1 MTERMRSRGASLRR
15 RLSAAVVLLAALNAA
30 TAPNALADS
39 AGSQRVES
47 SISDWSYDPY
57 FLTVEYQYDQSGR
70 LIEETTQCYADEQ
83 HTMLSYESANHYDY
97 YDNGALRMI
106 QSHGA
111 EKHFDRYG
119 TQIDSP
125 KPAAPF
131 EVCTVRYEEK
141 IEHYYDL
148 KGNLTRLEADQT
160 VYTYRYDESGRILE
174 VQSTEPFDY
183 HLTFTYGKG
192 GGYTVHG
199 ERNPYDSGEE
209 KYQEEYDRS
218 GRIVRRSS
226 DQYGVTETTHEYS
239 SDGSVETIKEYRD
252 EGSGLALSETREI
265 RKIHDDSGLLQREE
279 TWVIDNGME
288 ELAERKEYEY
298 DGRGNMTHMQRFE
311 YSGWGS
317 APSLWREERHTYR

>member
-1 MTERMRSRGASLRR
+1 MTERMGSRGASLRR
-15 RLSAAVVLLAALNAA
+15 VLSAAVVLLAALNAA

-83 HTMLSYESANHYDY
+83 HTMLSYESADHYDY

-183 HLTFTYGKG
+183 HLTFTYGKD

-265 RKIHDDSGLLQREE
+265 RRIHDDSGLLQREE

-288 ELAERKEYEY
+288 ELAERKDYEY

>member
-1 MTERMRSRGASLRR
+1 MTERMRSRGASLR

-30 TAPNALADS
+30 TATNALADS

-83 HTMLSYESANHYDY
+83 HTMLSYESADHYDY

-131 EVCTVRYEEK
+131 EVCTVWYEDK

-183 HLTFTYGKG
+183 HLTFTYGKD

-265 RKIHDDSGLLQREE
+265 RKIHDDSGLLLREE

-288 ELAERKEYEY
+288 ELAERKDYEY